1 MLGILENQYI
11 KKLKYLLYEY
21 NEEIH
26 SLFNLCSELKELYVS
41 ITRAKTFLFLYEE
54 NIKMFNLYL
63 DLIKEFD
70 LIREDSEE
78 SINNAIQYLN
88 EHLMEKNK
96 LEDIAKDNYLN
107 GNYKK
112 SEYYYTILN
121 NDEMRIKSEIFLKY
135 QKIEKMKSSLKYDKF
150 KFKKLNEETLQLIN
164 QVNFDE
170 KELKGEIYLNL
181 NENKKAFDYFF
192 EKNKFKCGL
201 IKKKKN
207 NLNRLLN
214 FLMKPKNIQMQLNV

>member
-41 ITRAKTFLFLYEE
+41 ITRAKTFLFFYEE
-54 NIKMFNLYL
+54 NSKMFNLYL

-70 LIREDSEE
+70 LISEDTEE

-135 QKIEKMKSSLKYDKF
+135 QKIEKIKSSLKYDKV
-150 KFKKLNEETLQLIN
+150 KFKKLNEEALRLID

-170 KELKGEIYLNL
+170 KN
-181 NENKKAFDYFF
+181 
-192 EKNKFKCGL
+192 
-201 IKKKKN
+201 
-207 NLNRLLN
+207 
-214 FLMKPKNIQMQLNV
+214 